1 MKNIDEKIEIKN
13 YNFTKTMIK
22 FEKSYKNLL
31 EEKINEKN
39 FNNYLKYPLKIKK
52 KFRR

>member
-1 MKNIDEKIEIKN
+1 
-13 YNFTKTMIK
+13 
-22 FEKSYKNLL
+22 LL

-52 KFRR
+52 KFRRWIKAMKNRKQI